1 MPELIER
8 LGGAIATRYRIQREL
23 GQGGMAKVFLA
34 HDLKYDREV
43 AVKVL
48 RPDVA
53 GGVGP
58 TRFLH
63 EIQTSARLHH
73 PHILPLYDSD
83 QADGLVY
90 YVMPYVQGETLRQ
103 RLEREGQ
110 LPVNEAIQLA
120 REVLDALT
128 YAHSANVVHRDIKPA
143 NILLDAGHAVVADF
157 GIARA
162 IGEGESTT
170 GHVIGTPAY
179 MSPEQID
186 GSKYLDG
193 RTDIYSLGCVLYEM
207 LVGQAPYRGSTLT
220 AVIANRLTSP
230 IPSARASRELVPEMV
245 DAAVKKAMATVPA
258 DRFATA
264 AQFAEALGT
273 SATVA
278 IAVGAAQAM
287 VEEVIAAKSVA
298 VLPFENMSTDPENE
312 YFSDGITDDIIS
324 QLSKIS
330 ALKVISRTSSMQYK
344 KTTKKIAA
352 IAEELGVGAVLEGSV
367 RRAGQ
372 RVRIVAH
379 LVDPKS
385 EKHLWGDTFD
395 RNLSD
400 IFEVQ
405 SEVAQ
410 QITGALSVALSP
422 EEKQRV
428 EKKAT
433 GDADAYNLYLLGR
446 FHSNKW
452 AEAEVLKAIDYY
464 QLAIAK
470 DPGYAVA
477 YAGLADAYELLS
489 IGFSSRP
496 PAEYLEQAKTMALK
510 ALSMDETLAEAHTSL
525 AYARWLGDL
534 DWQGAERGFRRA
546 LELMSSY
553 VMAHEWYA
561 EYLAARGPARRVA
574 GGGQARPAAGPAGG
588 AGEPHR
594 GVGAVLRTPVR
605 RRHRGATEDTG
616 DELRIPRRP
625 PGALVGLHRE
635 GRPRPGDRGH
645 PARSRK
651 AGASHHQEAEFGLR
665 LCRRR
670 QQGGGQWAALGAGAQ
685 VGFGAPAGPA
695 LGAPLRGAGGAGSGL
710 RAAGARV
717 PDARARV
724 AVPQGRALGRIP
736 AQRPAVPRARGET
749 RHQLIRPPSPH
760 PRKSIEDAP
769 GPTRPIRRIEHA
781 LPVDASS
788 PAGFVRRLRRAAG
801 CQERRDGSGHGRRRR
816 WIPTAH
822 RDRPSGG
829 LDGPRVE

>member
-1 MPELIER
+1 MPELMER
-8 LGGAIATRYRIQREL
+8 LSAALTARYRIQREL

-48 RPDVA
+48 RPDLA
-53 GGVGP
+53 ADVGA

-63 EIQTSARLHH
+63 EIQTAARLHH

-90 YVMPYVQGETLRQ
+90 YVMPYIKSETLRQ
-103 RLEREGQ
+103 RLARERQ
-110 LPVNEAIQLA
+110 LPVSEAIQLA
-120 REVLDALT
+120 REVLDALS
-128 YAHSANVVHRDIKPA
+128 YAHGANVVHRDIKPA

-193 RTDIYSLGCVLYEM
+193 RTDIYSLGCVLFEM
-207 LVGQAPYRGSTLT
+207 LVGEPPFRGNTLT
-220 AVIANRLTSP
+220 AVIANRLSSP
-230 IPSARASRELVPEMV
+230 IPSARQFRELIPEAV
-245 DAAVKKAMATVPA
+245 DAAVKKAMAALPA

-264 AQFAEALGT
+264 AQFSEALGT

-287 VEEVIAAKSVA
+287 VQEIVAAKSVA

-312 YFSDGITDDIIS
+312 YFSDGITDDIIA

-344 KTTKKIAA
+344 KTTKKITA

-379 LVDPKS
+379 LVDPRS

-446 FHSNKW
+446 FQANKW
-452 AEAEVLKAIDYY
+452 SEADVLKGIDYY

-477 YAGLADAYELLS
+477 YAGLADAFELLS
-489 IGFSSRP
+489 IGFSSKP
-496 PAEYLEQAKTMALK
+496 PVEYLAQAKTMALK
-510 ALSMDETLAEAHTSL
+510 ALQMDDSLAEAHTSL

-534 DWQGAERGFRRA
+534 DWQGAEREFKRA

-561 EYLAARGPARRVA
+561 EYLAAIGRHDEALLEAKRAQQLDPLAVPVNRTVGWVLYFARRYDEAIEELRKTLAMNAEFLGARLVLWWA
-574 GGGQARPAAGPAGG
+574 YIAKGAHDQALADIRREVERPG
-588 AGEPHR
+588 
-594 GVGAVLRTPVR
+594 LRTIKKLTLAYASAAS
-605 RRHRGATEDTG
+605 GNGEEANG
-616 DELRIPRRP
+616 ILWELEPKLAAENRLALLSAIVFTALDAKDRAFEQLERAYQLRE
-625 PGALVGLHRE
+625 PGLLFLKVA
-635 GRPRPGDRGH
+635 P
-645 PARSRK
+645 
-651 AGASHHQEAEFGLR
+651 
-665 LCRRR
+665 
-670 QQGGGQWAALGAGAQ
+670 WAD
-685 VGFGAPAGPA
+685 
-695 LGAPLRGAGGAGSGL
+695 PLRSDPRYGAF
-710 RAAGARV
+710 V
-717 PDARARV
+717 EK
-724 AVPQGRALGRIP
+724 LGI
-736 AQRPAVPRARGET
+736 G
-749 RHQLIRPPSPH
+749 
-760 PRKSIEDAP
+760 
-769 GPTRPIRRIEHA
+769 
-781 LPVDASS
+781 
-788 PAGFVRRLRRAAG
+788 
-801 CQERRDGSGHGRRRR
+801 
-816 WIPTAH
+816 
-822 RDRPSGG
+822 
-829 LDGPRVE
+829 

>member
-1 MPELIER
+1 MPELMER
-8 LGGAIATRYRIQREL
+8 LSAALTARYRIQREL

-48 RPDVA
+48 RPDLA
-53 GGVGP
+53 ADVGA

-63 EIQTSARLHH
+63 EIQTAARLHH

-90 YVMPYVQGETLRQ
+90 YVMPYIKSETLRQ
-103 RLEREGQ
+103 RLVRERQ
-110 LPVNEAIQLA
+110 LPVSEAIQLA
-120 REVLDALT
+120 REVLDALS
-128 YAHSANVVHRDIKPA
+128 YAHGANVVHRDIKPA

-193 RTDIYSLGCVLYEM
+193 RTDIYSLGCVLFEM
-207 LVGQAPYRGSTLT
+207 LVGEPPFRGNTLT
-220 AVIANRLTSP
+220 AVIANRLSSP
-230 IPSARASRELVPEMV
+230 IPSARQFRELIPEAV
-245 DAAVKKAMATVPA
+245 DSAVKKAMAALPA

-264 AQFAEALGT
+264 AQFSEALGT

-287 VEEVIAAKSVA
+287 VQEIVAAKSVA

-312 YFSDGITDDIIS
+312 YFSDGITDDIIA

-344 KTTKKIAA
+344 KTTKKITA

-379 LVDPKS
+379 LVDPRS

-446 FHSNKW
+446 FQANKW
-452 AEAEVLKAIDYY
+452 SEADVLKGIDYY

-477 YAGLADAYELLS
+477 YAGLADAFELLS
-489 IGFSSRP
+489 IGFSSKP
-496 PAEYLEQAKTMALK
+496 PVEYLAQAKTMALK
-510 ALSMDETLAEAHTSL
+510 ALQMDDSLAEAHTSL

-534 DWQGAERGFRRA
+534 DWQGAEREFKRA

-561 EYLAARGPARRVA
+561 EYLAAIGRHDEALLEAKRAQQLDPLAVPVNRTVGWVLYFARRYDEAIEELRKTLAMNAEFLGARLVLWWA
-574 GGGQARPAAGPAGG
+574 YIAKGAHDQALADIRREVERPG
-588 AGEPHR
+588 
-594 GVGAVLRTPVR
+594 LRTIKKLTLAYASAAS
-605 RRHRGATEDTG
+605 GNGEEANG
-616 DELRIPRRP
+616 ILWELEPKLAAENRLALLSAIVFTALDAKDRAFEQLERAYQLRE
-625 PGALVGLHRE
+625 PGLLFLKVA
-635 GRPRPGDRGH
+635 P
-645 PARSRK
+645 
-651 AGASHHQEAEFGLR
+651 
-665 LCRRR
+665 
-670 QQGGGQWAALGAGAQ
+670 WAD
-685 VGFGAPAGPA
+685 
-695 LGAPLRGAGGAGSGL
+695 PLRSDPRYGAF
-710 RAAGARV
+710 V
-717 PDARARV
+717 EK
-724 AVPQGRALGRIP
+724 LGI
-736 AQRPAVPRARGET
+736 G
-749 RHQLIRPPSPH
+749 
-760 PRKSIEDAP
+760 
-769 GPTRPIRRIEHA
+769 
-781 LPVDASS
+781 
-788 PAGFVRRLRRAAG
+788 
-801 CQERRDGSGHGRRRR
+801 
-816 WIPTAH
+816 
-822 RDRPSGG
+822 
-829 LDGPRVE
+829 